1 MPTTYKTLGQTSATA
16 ASASVVSNLVPD
28 AVVNIAGMSQSNLAA
43 NNTVQ
48 LTTTGYTT
56 AWRGQSESGTNQYYS
71 GIDLWTGGT
80 TANISWQGTNSLW
93 VNNNSASTAQQ
104 GFTTSAATTNTA
116 IAFNGSGTL
125 HTAALTTNGVIPVVA
140 STTYYYGGY
149 VNVGSTTTSTS
160 VTYIVKWYTSTGGYI
175 SGSNATVPTLVAN
188 TWLKASGSATSPSTA
203 AYATVTIFA
212 NQPANRNFG
221 IDGIWFSTLAS
232 STTTFPTP
240 TTTALANTATNT
252 PFDTR
257 LTNAWS
263 GTDNLSTTVNSY
275 AGALTDLYTVPSTT
289 QTVVSSIAVANLG
302 LSATTYRI
310 LVLPSGQTA
319 AKKNFIAF
327 DEAIAANSSVTR
339 TIGITLAAGDKIQI
353 ASDVSNVSASLFG
366 SEIA

>member
-28 AVVNIAGMSQSNLAA
+28 AVVNIAGMSQSNLAV

-56 AWRGQSESGTNQYYS
+56 AWRGQSESGTNVYYS
-71 GIDLWTGGT
+71 GIDLWTTGV
-80 TANISWQGTNSLW
+80 NVSWQGTNSLW
-93 VNNNSASTAQQ
+93 VNNNSGSTAQQ

-116 IAFNGSGTL
+116 IAFNGGGTL
-125 HTAALTTNGVIPVVA
+125 HTAALTTNGVMPVTG
-140 STTYYYGGY
+140 STTYYFGGY
-149 VNVGSTTTSTS
+149 VNGGDTVGGTS
-160 VTYIVKWYTSTGGYI
+160 VTYNVKWYTSTGSYI
-175 SGSNATVPTLVAN
+175 SNSTATVPTLVIN
-188 TWLKASGSATSPSTA
+188 TWVKASGSATSPSTA
-203 AYATVTIFA
+203 RYATITIFA
-212 NQPANRNFG
+212 NHAANRNFG

-240 TTTALANTATNT
+240 TTAALASTATNT

-257 LTNAWS
+257 VTNAWS
-263 GTDNLSTTVNSY
+263 GTDNLSTTVSSF

-327 DEAIAANSSVTR
+327 DEAIPANSSVTR
-339 TIGITLAAGDKIQI
+339 TIGITLNAGDKIQI
-353 ASDVSNVSASLFG
+353 ASDVTDVSASLFG
-366 SEIA
+366 SEIS